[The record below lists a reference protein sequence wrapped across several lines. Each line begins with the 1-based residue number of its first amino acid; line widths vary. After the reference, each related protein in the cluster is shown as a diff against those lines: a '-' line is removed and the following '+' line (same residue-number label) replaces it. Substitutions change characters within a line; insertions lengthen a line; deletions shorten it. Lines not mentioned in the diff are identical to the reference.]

1 LRIPS
6 SLLLLN
12 IYSGLLSY
20 DPSVC
25 SIMLDRA
32 DYNTTDTVVARVIRK
47 SFKTNLVFID
57 NRKICSNISNQNKKS
72 YLGFRNVNIKEK
84 ALGTNVQVRFQF
96 GFPIISVI
104 YDN

>member
-1 LRIPS
+1 
-6 SLLLLN
+6 
-12 IYSGLLSY
+12 
-20 DPSVC
+20 
-25 SIMLDRA
+25 MLDRA
-32 DYNTTDTVVARVIRK
+32 DYTTADTVVARVIIRK

-96 GFPIISVI
+96 DFPIISVI